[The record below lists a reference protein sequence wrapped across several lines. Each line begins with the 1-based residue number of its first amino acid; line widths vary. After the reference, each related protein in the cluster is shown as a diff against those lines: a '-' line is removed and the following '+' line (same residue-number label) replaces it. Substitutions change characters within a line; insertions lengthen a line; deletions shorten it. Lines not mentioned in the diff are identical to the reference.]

1 MKKLLTLFLA
11 VFAVSAFAQVQVT
24 FQVDMSNETVSA
36 DGVHIAG
43 SLNGWTTDANMLI
56 DQGSDIYAITLDLQP
71 GTDYEFKYLNG
82 NAWGTEEAA
91 PGSCTIGGNNRIFT
105 APSTDMT
112 LEVTPFNGCQAVVA
126 TQMVKFS
133 VDMTGQTV
141 SADGVHLV
149 GNFQA
154 WTPDATPMMDMGS
167 NIYEVT
173 VPVLSSIGVIQYKF
187 INGNAWGGEE
197 TPGAGCGNGD
207 NNRPFVIKGAG
218 SNVDLPVAMFGGC
231 ANPVPTKTVV
241 FNVNLAGIAPSTDG
255 IHVAGTFQGWDPGAT
270 MMTDMGNEN
279 YEIAVEVMNTVS
291 YLEYKYVNGNA
302 WGSDETVPAAC
313 SYNDNR
319 FQIIELTNADT
330 VFTPMYEFETCTDL
344 SVSTNGVK
352 QPALFNIAP
361 TVANESILVTW
372 ETTVSEQATLM
383 AYDLNGKVVFQ
394 QNVANLN
401 AAENIRINVNNWSAG
416 MYIVQLRT
424 ANRQYSQKIIVE

>member
-1 MKKLLTLFLA
+1 
-11 VFAVSAFAQVQVT
+11 
-24 FQVDMSNETVSA
+24 
-36 DGVHIAG
+36 
-43 SLNGWTTDANMLI
+43 
-56 DQGSDIYAITLDLQP
+56 
-71 GTDYEFKYLNG
+71 
-82 NAWGTEEAA
+82 
-91 PGSCTIGGNNRIFT
+91 
-105 APSTDMT
+105 
-112 LEVTPFNGCQAVVA
+112 
-126 TQMVKFS
+126 
-133 VDMTGQTV
+133 
-141 SADGVHLV
+141 
-149 GNFQA
+149 
-154 WTPDATPMMDMGS
+154 
-167 NIYEVT
+167 
-173 VPVLSSIGVIQYKF
+173 
-187 INGNAWGGEE
+187 
-197 TPGAGCGNGD
+197 
-207 NNRPFVIKGAG
+207 
-218 SNVDLPVAMFGGC
+218 
-231 ANPVPTKTVV
+231 
-241 FNVNLAGIAPSTDG
+241 
-255 IHVAGTFQGWDPGAT
+255 